1 MCQLDRFALRARADV
16 DGLLWTSR
24 QCDPD
29 QCVILFED
37 RLGEADFD
45 VHDCIEVS
53 GDASLLLEL
62 RGFGQRAGIT
72 IIS

>member
-29 QCVILFED
+29 QFVILFED